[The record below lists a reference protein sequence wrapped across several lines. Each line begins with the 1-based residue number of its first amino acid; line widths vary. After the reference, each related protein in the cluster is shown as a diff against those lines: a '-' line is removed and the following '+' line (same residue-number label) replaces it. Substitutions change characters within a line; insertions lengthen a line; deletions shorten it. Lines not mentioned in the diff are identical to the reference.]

1 MSAPEI
7 EFRPRPLSHRTWLRL
22 GLIAVIVAVAY
33 AFVAYVYDAQG
44 SLQTAAESPA
54 DPTPGVTVTV
64 EPLEM
69 NAVTSQATV
78 RLTFKVTDSSLTD
91 GTRLTQNLR
100 VDLQSAAGDQEFRFP
115 VGTVASPQTA
125 VVGLDGEIAYYPFDT
140 HAGDLSLSADT
151 YQKGADGS
159 PESVDSVYVTVQ
171 ASGGVSG
178 WSTTVDAQ
186 ELPGSANVTL
196 TLNRAFSTQVFAL
209 MLLALA
215 VSLAVATVIVAFLV
229 ASQRRKAEIGLMSW
243 TAALLFA
250 LPALRTFMPNSPPIG
265 AAIDIYVYLWVMAG
279 AIAAAII
286 MIVSWVRQSGRLLLE
301 DPTAASGG
309 VPRIPTTPSADVT
322 GD

>member
-1 MSAPEI
+1 MNTPDI

-22 GLIAVIVAVAY
+22 GLIAVIVAVVYGLVAY
-33 AFVAYVYDAQG
+33 AYDAQG
-44 SLQTAAESPA
+44 SLQTTGGAAA
-54 DPTPGVTVTV
+54 DATPGLTVTV

-78 RLTFKVTDSSLTD
+78 RLTFKVTDPNLTD

-115 VGTVASPQTA
+115 VGTVASPQSATI
-125 VVGLDGEIAYYPFDT
+125 GLDGEIAYYPFDT
-140 HAGDLSLSADT
+140 HAGDMTLAADT
-151 YQKGADGS
+151 FQKAADGS
-159 PESVDSVYVTVQ
+159 PESVDSVYVTAQ

-178 WSTTVDAQ
+178 WATTVDSQ
-186 ELPGSANVTL
+186 DLPGSANVGL
-196 TLNRAFSTQVFAL
+196 TFNRAFSTQVFAL
-209 MLLALA
+209 MLLVLA
-215 VSLAVATVIVAFLV
+215 VSLAVATVVVAFLV
-229 ASQRRKAEIGLMSW
+229 ASQRRRAEIGLMSW

-309 VPRIPTTPSADVT
+309 VPKVPTAVSVDST